1 MIWQLLKKKFLGD
14 NNRKNC
20 FHIYD
25 EEKEDGLDFRHG
37 LNFDFVEK
45 IKFFIQLAYEILMDI
60 IPECTNQDVILR
72 DILTCVI
79 RRARAQMPTCKSHTI
94 KF

>member
-1 MIWQLLKKKFLGD
+1 MAQTSNIFLLKEVKSVKTFSSSSLLIIS
-14 NNRKNC
+14 
-20 FHIYD
+20 FYS
-25 EEKEDGLDFRHG
+25 F
-37 LNFDFVEK
+37 NFDFVEQ

-60 IPECTNQDVILR
+60 IPECTNQDAILR